1 MIRKLE
7 PSDSKVIENILK
19 NVPAFIGEEINV
31 AMELVN
37 IAASNPKQNDYNIYV
52 YEENGIVIGYH
63 CTGKRPLTD
72 GVYDLYWIVTD
83 SKHSSKGIGKQLLE
97 HAEQFVKEN
106 NGRWLLIETSS
117 KESYSATRNFYM
129 RNNYSI
135 IGEIKDFYKVGDALL
150 IFGKYFNNKKSE
162 G

>member
-7 PSDSKVIENILK
+7 SSDAKVIENILK

-83 SKHSSKGIGKQLLE
+83 SKHSRKGIGKQLLE

>member
-83 SKHSSKGIGKQLLE
+83 PQHNRKGIGKQLLE

>member
-1 MIRKLE
+1 MIRPLK
-7 PSDSKVIENILK
+7 PSDTMVIENIL
-19 NVPAFIGEEINV
+19 NSVPTFNNEEVNV

-37 IAASNPKQNDYNIYV
+37 ITANNPMQTDYKVFVFDEDGMI
-52 YEENGIVIGYH
+52 IGYH
-63 CTGKRPLTD
+63 CIGRRPLTD

-83 SKHSSKGIGKQLLE
+83 TKQSGKGIGKKLLE

-106 NGRWLLIETSS
+106 NGRWLLVETSS
-117 KESYSATRNFYM
+117 KESYAATRNFYM

-135 IGEIKDFYKVGDALL
+135 IGEIKDFYRAGDALL

-162 G
+162 E

>member
-83 SKHSSKGIGKQLLE
+83 PQHSSKGIGKQLLE